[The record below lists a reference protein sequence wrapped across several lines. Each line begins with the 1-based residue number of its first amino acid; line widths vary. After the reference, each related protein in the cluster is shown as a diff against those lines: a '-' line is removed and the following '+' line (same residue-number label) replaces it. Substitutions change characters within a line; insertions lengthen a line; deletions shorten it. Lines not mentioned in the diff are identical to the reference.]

1 MRPTGSQAVEAYLP
15 SRAKEE
21 GTKVWDLKEKEGNS
35 QKRKKNKCLAN
46 KCLLYYPESMG
57 HRKEQKQTGFARFLP
72 VYQPSLYTI
81 VIFVI
86 APLLEQVLHLNL
98 LGSWGIGKKTLNLL
112 FFKNN
117 QPKIIYMPKMT
128 HFGVANFAPLYPQA
142 VATSFSPSF

>member
-57 HRKEQKQTGFARFLP
+57 HRKE
-72 VYQPSLYTI
+72 
-81 VIFVI
+81 
-86 APLLEQVLHLNL
+86 
-98 LGSWGIGKKTLNLL
+98 
-112 FFKNN
+112 
-117 QPKIIYMPKMT
+117 
-128 HFGVANFAPLYPQA
+128 
-142 VATSFSPSF
+142 